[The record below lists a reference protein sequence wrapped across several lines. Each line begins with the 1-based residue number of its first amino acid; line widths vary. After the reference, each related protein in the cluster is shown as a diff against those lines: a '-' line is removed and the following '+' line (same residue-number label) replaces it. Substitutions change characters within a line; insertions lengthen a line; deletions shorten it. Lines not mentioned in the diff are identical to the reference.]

1 MRRKKGL
8 TIDPNDIC
16 YEEPCEEIDFE
27 DPSKIKG
34 TLVEGFSF
42 TEDVVTFAPK
52 ATTVSLIETN
62 KPNINLP
69 NAKES
74 KSTSTHKTSSNTNHF
89 KSTERNTTSSG
100 AFDMR
105 RLSLVNGLTPPIDGE
120 KLEHKRS
127 YVLRFSTLK
136 KLEQMKAMHPDIVYV
151 SSIVDMAIN
160 YYFDSLE
167 NLK

>member
-16 YEEPCEEIDFE
+16 YEEPCEEIGFE
-27 DPSKIKG
+27 DVSKIKG

-42 TEDVVTFAPK
+42 TEDVVAFAPK
-52 ATTVSLIETN
+52 PIA
-62 KPNINLP
+62 
-69 NAKES
+69 
-74 KSTSTHKTSSNTNHF
+74 KSTVKTAKSNAASNTTNNNVN
-89 KSTERNTTSSG
+89 STEKNTTSSG

-160 YYFDSLE
+160 YYFDSISQ
-167 NLK
+167 N